1 MSRLVKLAPLQ
12 APLRH
17 VKQPAHNADFFRL
30 RISKIP
36 ANAQKR
42 NAFPARPLPDFVSPL
57 KKFVVFSPKKC
68 IIRFNRTFIDNYRFL
83 VLSVTV

>member
-12 APLRH
+12 ASLRH

-30 RISKIP
+30 RISKMP

-42 NAFPARPLPDFVSPL
+42 NTFPARPLPDFVSPSKNL
-57 KKFVVFSPKKC
+57 LS
-68 IIRFNRTFIDNYRFL
+68 FL
-83 VLSVTV
+83 QKSV

>member
-42 NAFPARPLPDFVSPL
+42 NAFPA
-57 KKFVVFSPKKC
+57 
-68 IIRFNRTFIDNYRFL
+68 L
-83 VLSVTV
+83 VIGCVGIGMICR

>member
-36 ANAQKR
+36 ANA
-42 NAFPARPLPDFVSPL
+42 S
-57 KKFVVFSPKKC
+57 
-68 IIRFNRTFIDNYRFL
+68 
-83 VLSVTV
+83 

>member
-36 ANAQKR
+36 ANHTNPHTSNNQRTEKKR
-42 NAFPARPLPDFVSPL
+42 FPCAGYWMCGNLIWQVMVFVL
-57 KKFVVFSPKKC
+57 EQ
-68 IIRFNRTFIDNYRFL
+68 
-83 VLSVTV
+83 

>member
-17 VKQPAHNADFFRL
+17 VKLPAHNADFFRL

-42 NAFPARPLPDFVSPL
+42 NAFPA
-57 KKFVVFSPKKC
+57 
-68 IIRFNRTFIDNYRFL
+68 L
-83 VLSVTV
+83 VTGCVEI